1 MMNEFKN
8 ILVAIDTRREV
19 HPVVTESVEL
29 RSKTGVSCISSMWPL
44 NSLGPLN

>member
-29 RSKTGVSCISSMWPL
+29 AQQNG
-44 NSLGPLN
+44 G